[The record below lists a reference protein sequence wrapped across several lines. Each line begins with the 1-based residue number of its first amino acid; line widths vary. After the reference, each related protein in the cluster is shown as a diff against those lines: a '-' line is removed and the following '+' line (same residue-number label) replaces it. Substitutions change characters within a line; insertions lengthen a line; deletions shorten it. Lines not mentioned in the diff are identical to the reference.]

1 MEAIIDNCFSL
12 NPVYV
17 FKKRRF
23 CTPGK
28 ASVFAKLE
36 ISKKKTKKYFSESR
50 KRETKINS
58 DYNFLLFILCICIVL
73 ILLKHINIYLVLI

>member
-36 ISKKKTKKYFSESR
+36 IGKKKTKKYFSESR
-50 KRETKINS
+50 KRETKIN
-58 DYNFLLFILCICIVL
+58 
-73 ILLKHINIYLVLI
+73 

>member
-36 ISKKKTKKYFSESR
+36 IGKKRQK
-50 KRETKINS
+50 N
-58 DYNFLLFILCICIVL
+58 ILVSLEKEKQKLTL
-73 ILLKHINIYLVLI
+73 IIIFYCSYCVYA

>member
-28 ASVFAKLE
+28 ASVFAKLK
-36 ISKKKTKKYFSESR
+36 IGKKRQK
-50 KRETKINS
+50 N
-58 DYNFLLFILCICIVL
+58 ILVSLEKEKQKLTL
-73 ILLKHINIYLVLI
+73 IIIFYCSYCVYA